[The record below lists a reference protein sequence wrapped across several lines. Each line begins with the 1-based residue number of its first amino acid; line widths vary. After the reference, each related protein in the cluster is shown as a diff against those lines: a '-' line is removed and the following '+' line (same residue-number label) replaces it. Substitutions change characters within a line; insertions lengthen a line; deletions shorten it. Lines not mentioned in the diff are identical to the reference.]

1 MSFISRITP
10 RRAAMA
16 ASFAALLAATPAL
29 AAKAEVII
37 TVPAGAKGENELAAK
52 VAEWKQSGQISD
64 TLWLRANQRDGGFQA
79 LLELE
84 FPDETSYAEW
94 SREDAAKIG
103 SEFTVTRVDKL
114 VHGEKSPRDSNYSV
128 FKVNEYQPTTDA
140 ATTRD
145 FARKYIE
152 PLMQSQIGAKI
163 MMRYSMYQA
172 RQADGKGKTWLVM
185 EYRDPI
191 SFERS
196 EDLKTGLRK
205 TLLEN
210 NAGYAA
216 YDKTKESLRTTGPET
231 LSSYKELPAP
241 NLPDLPAYK
250 AETKLVGTLR
260 IYGSELKNSVE
271 YLAKGFQAFH
281 PDLRITWSNATSSEG
296 ALAGLYTG
304 IADVAP
310 MGDDA
315 KVTDQ
320 MPFYNAM
327 GYVPTEISVSTGG
340 YERRGSLWAWAI
352 VVNKDNPLASL
363 SKEQLENIF
372 GSERTGG
379 WKVENNNWL
388 FSAEFKKDRSSDIR
402 TWDQLG
408 LKGAEYKGK
417 EIQTYGYSAQGFQTA
432 IERHWF
438 HWSHKWNPNFKEYV
452 EDKQAVAGPMGD
464 VVKADRP
471 LEILSRDKYGI
482 GIAAMMHVKDYPNLK
497 VLPIAPYMGM
507 PAVPLTPKNVAQRKY
522 PLIRDGYF
530 YVAKAPGRPL
540 DPKVREF
547 MRFVLSREGQEII
560 AKVGYYYP
568 LNAEYLAEQ
577 RKKLDN

>member
-1 MSFISRITP
+1 MSFLPRISA
-10 RRAAMA
+10 RAALPL
-16 ASFAALLAATPAL
+16 ASFIALVAATPAL
-29 AAKAEVII
+29 AEKAEVMI
-37 TVPAGAKGENELAAK
+37 TVPNGVKGEDDLAAK
-52 VAEWKQSGQISD
+52 VAEWKQSGQVSD
-64 TLWLRANQRDGGFQA
+64 VLWLRAQQRDGGFQA
-79 LLELE
+79 VMELE
-84 FPDETSYAEW
+84 FPDQTSYDEW
-94 SREDAAKIG
+94 AREDAPKLA
-103 SEFTVTRVDKL
+103 SQFVVTRVDKL
-114 VHGEKSPRDSNYSV
+114 IHGEKSPRDSNYSV
-128 FKVNEYQPTTDA
+128 FKVNEYNPTTDG

-145 FARKYIE
+145 YAKKYIE
-152 PLMQSQIGAKI
+152 PLMQAQIGGKV

-172 RQADGKGKTWLVM
+172 RQTDGKGKTWLVM
-185 EYRDPI
+185 EYRDPTA
-191 SFERS
+191 FERS
-196 EDLKTGLRK
+196 EDLKTGIRK
-205 TLLEN
+205 KLLETSP
-210 NAGYAA
+210 AYAS
-216 YDKTKESLRTTGPET
+216 YDKVKETLRTTGPET
-231 LSSYKELPAP
+231 ISAYHELPAP
-241 NLPDLPAYK
+241 KLADLPAYK
-250 AETKLVGTLR
+250 AEAKLTGTLR

-352 VVNKDNPLASL
+352 VVNKNNPLASL

-379 WKVENNNWL
+379 WKVEDNNWL
-388 FSAEFKKDRSSDIR
+388 FTAEFKKDRSSDIR

-408 LKGAEYKGK
+408 LKGEFKGK

-452 EDKQAVAGPMGD
+452 EAKQAVAGPLGD
-464 VVKADRP
+464 AVKSERP
-471 LEILSRDKYGI
+471 LEVLSKDKFGI
-482 GIAAMMHVKDYPNLK
+482 GIAALMHVKDYPDLK
-497 VLPIAPYMGM
+497 VLPIAPHTGM
-507 PAVPLTPKNVAQRKY
+507 PAVPLTPKNVANRKY

-530 YVAKAPGRPL
+530 YINKAPGQPL

-577 RKKLDN
+577 RKKLD